1 MNDIKELLGKRIREI
16 RKSQNLTQDS
26 LAELVGVESP
36 SISNIENGKYYPTNE
51 NLQKIADV
59 LKVKPYELYMFEHLK
74 PVDELKEE
82 MLQALD
88 DNEKLTRLMY
98 KFFISVK

>member
-16 RKSQNLTQDS
+16 RKSQNLTQEN

-59 LKVKPYELYMFEHLK
+59 LKVKPYELYMFEHLR
-74 PVDELKEE
+74 PIDELKTEIF
-82 MLQALD
+82 QALD
-88 DNEKLTRLMY
+88 DNDRLIRLMY
-98 KFFISVK
+98 KFYISVK

>member
-16 RKSQNLTQDS
+16 RKSQNLTQDA

-74 PVDELKEE
+74 PIDELKNE
-82 MLQALD
+82 MFQALD
-88 DNEKLTRLMY
+88 NNEKLTRIMY